1 MKELAIEYVSKL
13 QNEPIFKELLA
24 LKNTIDEK
32 YKKEIIRFKLSEAQY
47 SEARKYESYR
57 DDLIKI
63 KDKFIQAKTELY
75 SRPEVKRYFE
85 LERDLQN
92 ILTSDFN
99 EIKNYISNKFTMN
112 KTISI
117 K

>member
-92 ILTSDFN
+92 I
-99 EIKNYISNKFTMN
+99 YISNKFTMN
-112 KTISI
+112 KIISI